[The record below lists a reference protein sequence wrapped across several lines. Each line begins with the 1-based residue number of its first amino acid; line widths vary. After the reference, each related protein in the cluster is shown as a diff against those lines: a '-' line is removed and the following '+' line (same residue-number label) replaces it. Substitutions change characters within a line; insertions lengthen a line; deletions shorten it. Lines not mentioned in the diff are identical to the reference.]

1 MTRAA
6 FNRDNVLMEEEAMSN
21 KCPDCKT
28 QLDFM
33 SGEYPS
39 GVVAPDGTELMF
51 HEEGF
56 FCSRCVHV
64 WTAKELEDIEAIFRD
79 VEEIN
84 ATLPD
89 LEPGVDA
96 LQRWLS

>member
-1 MTRAA
+1 MIS
-6 FNRDNVLMEEEAMSN
+6 MCQCQY

-28 QLDFM
+28 PLDFF
-33 SGEYPS
+33 SGAYPT
-39 GVVAPDGTELMF
+39 GVVAPDGYEETT

-64 WTAKELEDIEAIFRD
+64 WTQTELDDIEAIFSE
-79 VEEIN
+79 VEEIH

-89 LEPGVDA
+89 FEPEVDA
-96 LQRWLS
+96 LERWLS